1 MAAGFG
7 SLRAKYIEGGVI
19 TSAMS
24 IFTSCLGGGDNV
36 LRAWRWPHAWIMCR
50 IPPHYAL
57 CTILDCSIAKWSE
70 GGLWGWDTFR
80 KNHSG
85 RNINLCHCLQ
95 LVKIAN
101 RENTWKITFKSDSK
115 SKDMI
120 LSLLPYH
127 PTILGLQFIEE
138 YTLTSTSVYISIQ
151 ISLGTNKLPDLSFTK
166 KEILL

>member
-1 MAAGFG
+1 MRYIQKK
-7 SLRAKYIEGGVI
+7 SL
-19 TSAMS
+19 
-24 IFTSCLGGGDNV
+24 
-36 LRAWRWPHAWIMCR
+36 
-50 IPPHYAL
+50 
-57 CTILDCSIAKWSE
+57 
-70 GGLWGWDTFR
+70 
-80 KNHSG
+80 
-85 RNINLCHCLQ
+85 LCHCLQ

>member
-95 LVKIAN
+95 LAIHRRVHLNK
-101 RENTWKITFKSDSK
+101 
-115 SKDMI
+115 
-120 LSLLPYH
+120 H
-127 PTILGLQFIEE
+127 LGLYINSN
-138 YTLTSTSVYISIQ
+138 LTWDKQIAWFKFHQKGKFTVICAGKIWNILELYCWIYIHPRKR
-151 ISLGTNKLPDLSFTK
+151 NKL
-166 KEILL
+166 EN